1 MNRALSVA
9 LLGAVLWAPVGCHK
23 KEKPAPEAAAA
34 TAAPAEAG
42 PRIATTVHTGDP
54 KSAPQLV
61 SGFYDIENGAWRWT
75 GKQFTVDLG
84 VPFDAARKGATLTV
98 DLTLPDVVIDKSKSV
113 TLAASVDGN
122 VLPPETYSK
131 AGEFTFERDVPA
143 ALLGGEKVRVT
154 FTLDKT
160 IQAGGGD
167 LRDLG
172 LVAASIGLKGK

>member
-1 MNRALSVA
+1 MNRALSA
-9 LLGAVLWAPVGCHK
+9 AMLAAALWASAGCHR
-23 KEKPAPEAAAA
+23 KE
-34 TAAPAEAG
+34 TAAPQPAVEEA
-42 PRIATTVHTGDP
+42 PRIATMVTLGDP

-75 GKQFTVDLG
+75 GKQFTVELG
-84 VPFDAARKGATLTV
+84 VPFGAAQKGAALE
-98 DLTLPDVVIDKSKSV
+98 LNFSIPDIVIAKSTTV

-122 VLPPETYSK
+122 ALPPETYTK
-131 AGEFTFERDVPA
+131 AGEYTYRRDIPA
-143 ALLGGEKVRVT
+143 ALLGGAGVKVT

-172 LVAASIGLKGK
+172 VVASGIALKGK

>member
-1 MNRALSVA
+1 MNRALGVA
-9 LLGAVLWAPVGCHK
+9 LLAAVLWAPAGCHK
-23 KEKPAPEAAAA
+23 KRTTSPQAAV
-34 TAAPAEAG
+34 EEG
-42 PRIATTVHTGDP
+42 PRTATMVTVGDP

-75 GKQFTVDLG
+75 GKQFTVELG
-84 VPFDAARKGATLTV
+84 VPLGAGQKGAALE
-98 DLTLPDVVIDKSKSV
+98 LNFSIPDVVIEKSKSV

-122 VLPPETYSK
+122 ALPPETYTK
-131 AGEFTFERDVPA
+131 AGEYTYKRDVPP
-143 ALLGGEKVRVT
+143 ALLNAPSVKAT

-172 LVAASIGLKGK
+172 IVAARVGLKGK

>member
-1 MNRALSVA
+1 MFGVA
-9 LLGAVLWAPVGCHK
+9 LLAAVLWAPVGCHK
-23 KEKPAPEAAAA
+23 KRNPAPEAAV
-34 TAAPAEAG
+34 EEG
-42 PRIATTVHTGDP
+42 PRTATTVTLGDP

-75 GKQFTVDLG
+75 GKQFTVELG
-84 VPFDAARKGATLTV
+84 VPLGAAQKGAALELNFTI
-98 DLTLPDVVIDKSKSV
+98 PDVVIDKSKSV

-122 VLPPETYSK
+122 TLPPETYTK
-131 AGEFTFERDVPA
+131 AGEYTYRRDVPP
-143 ALLGGEKVRVT
+143 ALLNAASVKAA

-172 LVAASIGLKGK
+172 VVAATVGLKGK